1 MQLVSH
7 VWLFMTQWNCSMPG
21 FPVFHY
27 CLEFAQLM
35 AVESRMPFNQLIL
48 CFSFSSCPQSFPASG
63 SFPTSWLFTSG
74 GPSTGTSASASALLI
89 YSAQLNIQAW
99 SPLGWTGLISL
110 LSKGLSRVFSNTIVR
125 KHQFFGAQ
133 TSLQSNSHIHP
144 WLLERP

>member
-7 VWLFMTQWNCSMPG
+7 VWLFVTQWNCSMPG
-21 FPVFHY
+21 FPVLHY
-27 CLEFAQLM
+27 FLEFAQLM
-35 AVESRMPFNQLIL
+35 AIESGMPFNQLIL

-63 SFPTSWLFTSG
+63 SFPMSWLFTSG
-74 GPSTGTSASASALLI
+74 GQSTGTSASASALLI
-89 YSAQLNIQAW
+89 YSAQLNSQAW

-125 KHQFFGAQ
+125 KHQFFGSQ
-133 TSLQSNSHIHP
+133 TSLQSNSHVHP